1 MLVVTR
7 GAARL
12 AAAAAAARNCNY
24 SSSLRSSRS
33 CSRTA
38 RRGPA
43 LAWRNHQVVVAGNSS
58 KELVWL
64 VVVVVEVAVYCAVLC
79 CTVYCVVE
87 VLRCV

>member
-24 SSSLRSSRS
+24 SSSLRSSR
-33 CSRTA
+33 TA

-43 LAWRNHQVVVAGNSS
+43 LAWRNHQVVAAAVAGNSN
-58 KELVWL
+58 KEL
-64 VVVVVEVAVYCAVLC
+64 VVVEVAVYCVVVYCTVLC
-79 CTVYCVVE
+79 SVV
-87 VLRCV
+87 VVRCV